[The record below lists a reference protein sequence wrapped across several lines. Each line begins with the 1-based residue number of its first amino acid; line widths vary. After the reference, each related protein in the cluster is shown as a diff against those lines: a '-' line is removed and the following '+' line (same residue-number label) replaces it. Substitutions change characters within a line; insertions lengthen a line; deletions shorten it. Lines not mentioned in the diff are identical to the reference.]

1 MSTNSTS
8 NDQADFASQVEA
20 IKNNV
25 IGEETVKIYLRGISR
40 YLVWLYQNKRSLLS
54 DELL

>member
-8 NDQADFASQVEA
+8 NDQADLASQVEA

-25 IGEETVKIYLRGISR
+25 IGEETVKINLRGISR
-40 YLVWLYQNKRSLLS
+40 YLVWFYQNKRSLLS